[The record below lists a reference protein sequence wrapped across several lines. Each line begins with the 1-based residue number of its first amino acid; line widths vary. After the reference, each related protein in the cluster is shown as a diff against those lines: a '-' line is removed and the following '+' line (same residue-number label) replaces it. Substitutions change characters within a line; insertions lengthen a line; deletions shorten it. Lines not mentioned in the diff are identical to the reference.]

1 MQVAHAKDG
10 KPEPATGEMFTGQV
24 HRQPLLDKPQGTN
37 LTLGLVKFSPGGR
50 TKWHRHTFDQGL
62 LIVEGKGI
70 VATEDAEH
78 VVEVGDAVIIP
89 ANEKH
94 WHGGSETSGMAHI
107 SITQV
112 GEAKGAWPDTKQVG
126 AQRSERVAILFDG
139 RQGGWG
145 LNAILADPDGVMFTE
160 SVAIGVTQ

>member
-1 MQVAHAKDG
+1 MKVAHAKDG

-78 VVEVGDAVIIP
+78 VVEAGDAVIIP

-94 WHGGSETSGMAHI
+94 WHGGSETTGMAHI

-112 GEAKGAWPDTKQVG
+112 GESIPMEPVTAIKTRVG
-126 AQRSERVAILFDG
+126 
-139 RQGGWG
+139 
-145 LNAILADPDGVMFTE
+145 
-160 SVAIGVTQ
+160 